1 MSDPFRLNG
10 RRLAGL
16 VCVAAL
22 GLATAGGVSACGEKR
37 GGVDVQGSGTT
48 STTSTAP
55 TGTTPETS
63 TAP

>member
-1 MSDPFRLNG
+1 MIDPFRGNG

-37 GGVDVQGSGTT
+37 GGVDVQGGTT
-48 STTSTAP
+48 STSP
-55 TGTTPETS
+55 GGTTPEAT
-63 TAP
+63 TTP